1 TGEQKCRQV
10 LHGLR
15 RDHPDAVI
23 CAMGCYTQV
32 CDDPAAVFADAD
44 IVVGVKHRTE
54 LPALVESF
62 LASHKQI
69 VLIGDNRH
77 LPYETMSADFLPGH
91 DRAVL
96 KIGEGCNQYCT
107 YCIIPFAR
115 GNPRSRPLS
124 EIREEALRFAEN
136 GYKELVVSA
145 TNLSLYGKD
154 FKEDA
159 SLVDALQAMSVD
171 GIERIRLGSLE
182 PRFLLDVVK
191 KGLCQVKKLC
201 PHFHISLQSGSDSV
215 LSRMKRHYTQDDVW
229 QVVSA
234 IRAELPNATFS
245 ADIICGFPGETEA
258 EADQTYA
265 FAKKVGFL
273 HIHAFPYSPRE
284 GTVAAKMEGQLPSA
298 TKAARVRAL
307 TALNKETEAA
317 ILKNLVGTTAFVLIE
332 GKPKV
337 HKGQSY
343 AFGFTENY
351 AKVLLPKEYLEQKGQ
366 IVSVTLKETADGFL
380 FA

>member
-1 TGEQKCRQV
+1 
-10 LHGLR
+10 
-15 RDHPDAVI
+15 
-23 CAMGCYTQV
+23 
-32 CDDPAAVFADAD
+32 
-44 IVVGVKHRTE
+44 
-54 LPALVESF
+54 
-62 LASHKQI
+62 
-69 VLIGDNRH
+69 
-77 LPYETMSADFLPGH
+77 
-91 DRAVL
+91 
-96 KIGEGCNQYCT
+96 
-107 YCIIPFAR
+107 
-115 GNPRSRPLS
+115 
-124 EIREEALRFAEN
+124 
-136 GYKELVVSA
+136 
-145 TNLSLYGKD
+145 
-154 FKEDA
+154 
-159 SLVDALQAMSVD
+159 
-171 GIERIRLGSLE
+171 
-182 PRFLLDVVK
+182 
-191 KGLCQVKKLC
+191 
-201 PHFHISLQSGSDSV
+201 
-215 LSRMKRHYTQDDVW
+215 MKRHYTQDDVW

-245 ADIICGFPGETEA
+245 ADIICGFPGETET

-265 FAKKVGFL
+265 FSKKVGFL

-317 ILKNLVGTTAFVLIE
+317 ILENLVGTTAFVLIE